1 MSIDEEL
8 EYYRNHFGKLEQ
20 ENKQLREEN
29 KQLREEIAELK
40 DTVFALVARN
50 IKVKPNKIET
60 KKKKKISRHAR
71 KSRSRP
77 IHIDNTITVDQK
89 ECNICQAKLSN
100 PTDSYTRIVED
111 IIPAKAIITQYTIV
125 RRYCK
130 YCKKQVSGNILTALP
145 NERFGIRLM
154 VLIISLKTLGLS
166 YGKISHLLQ
175 MLYSLQIQPL
185 TMQYQSQQKHL
196 V

>member
-1 MSIDEEL
+1 MLIDEEL

-20 ENKQLREEN
+20 ENKQLREE
-29 KQLREEIAELK
+29 IAELK

-50 IKVKPNKIET
+50 IKAKPNKIET
-60 KKKKKISRHAR
+60 KKKKISRHAR

-111 IIPAKAIITQYTIV
+111 IIPAKAIITQYTI
-125 RRYCK
+125 
-130 YCKKQVSGNILTALP
+130 S
-145 NERFGIRLM
+145 
-154 VLIISLKTLGLS
+154 
-166 YGKISHLLQ
+166 
-175 MLYSLQIQPL
+175 
-185 TMQYQSQQKHL
+185 
-196 V
+196 